1 MAKRQAKLT
10 KRIIDAATP
19 ESVRYAIHD
28 ADIPGFKL
36 FVHPSGKKVFHLR
49 YRVGGGRGGTIREPK
64 IGEFGAITPA
74 QARKIAGDW
83 TAEIRLGGDP
93 GGARQAK
100 RDAPRMTD
108 LFERYLT
115 DHARRHKKASSVAD
129 DERQIRDH
137 LIPTFGKMKVAEV
150 ERAAVID
157 FHRSRSDAPYA
168 ANRALALLSKA
179 FNLAELWGWRED
191 GSNPCRHV
199 RKYAE
204 TKRKRF
210 LSPKE
215 LASLGAALAEAE
227 AHGALTLAARDGVR
241 EAAKTTPVSAA
252 AIAAIRLLILTGAR
266 CGEILSLR
274 WERVDLESGRL
285 NLPDSKTGEKAVPL
299 GSAALTVLRAIPRVE
314 GNPHVIVGGKPGA
327 ALVNLKD
334 PWGVIREVAGIE
346 DVRIHDLRHSFAS
359 VGAAGGLSLPI
370 IGAILG
376 HTQASTTQ
384 RYAHLS
390 NDPLRAAATQIGDEI
405 MAAMGGRR
413 RTDAKAPGMQG
424 ER

>member
-1 MAKRQAKLT
+1 MATRTAKLT
-10 KRIIDAATP
+10 KRTIDAAAP
-19 ESVRYAIHD
+19 EAARYAIHD
-28 ADIPGFKL
+28 TEIPGFKL

-49 YRVGGGRGGTIREPK
+49 YRVGGGRGATIREPK
-64 IGEFGAITPA
+64 IGDLGAVTPD

-83 TAEIRLGGDP
+83 MAEIRLGGDP
-93 GGARQAK
+93 GGERQTK
-100 RDAPRMTD
+100 REAPRMAE

-115 DHARRHKKASSVAD
+115 DHARPHKRASSVAE

-137 LIPTFGKMKVAEV
+137 LTPFFGKMKVAEV
-150 ERAAVID
+150 QRASVID
-157 FHRSRSDAPYA
+157 FHRSLADRPYA

-179 FNLAELWGWRED
+179 FNLAELWGWRDD

-199 RKYAE
+199 RKNVEA
-204 TKRKRF
+204 KRKRF

-215 LASLGAALAEAE
+215 LAALGEALARAE
-227 AHGALTLAARDGVR
+227 ADGALTLPPSVERAEKRVPIA
-241 EAAKTTPVSAA
+241 PA

-266 CGEILSLR
+266 KDEIQSLR
-274 WERVDLESGRL
+274 WDWVDMEGGRL

-299 GSAALTVLRAIPRVE
+299 GAAALAILSVIPRVE

-334 PWGVIREVAGIE
+334 PWGAIREVAGLE

-390 NDPLRAAATQIGDEI
+390 DDPLRAAATTIGDRI
-405 MAAMGGRR
+405 SAAMAGRS
-413 RTDAKAPGMQG
+413 AQVEKI
-424 ER
+424 

>member
-1 MAKRQAKLT
+1 
-10 KRIIDAATP
+10 
-19 ESVRYAIHD
+19 
-28 ADIPGFKL
+28 
-36 FVHPSGKKVFHLR
+36 
-49 YRVGGGRGGTIREPK
+49 
-64 IGEFGAITPA
+64 
-74 QARKIAGDW
+74 
-83 TAEIRLGGDP
+83 
-93 GGARQAK
+93 
-100 RDAPRMTD
+100 
-108 LFERYLT
+108 
-115 DHARRHKKASSVAD
+115 
-129 DERQIRDH
+129 
-137 LIPTFGKMKVAEV
+137 
-150 ERAAVID
+150 VID
-157 FHRSRSDAPYA
+157 FHRGLAAKPYA

-191 GSNPCRHV
+191 GSNPCRHI

-215 LASLGAALAEAE
+215 LAALGEALARAE
-227 AHGALTLAARDGVR
+227 ADGALTL
-241 EAAKTTPVSAA
+241 PPSAERAEKRVPIAPA

-266 CGEILSLR
+266 KDEIQSLR
-274 WERVDLESGRL
+274 WDWVDMEGGRL

-299 GSAALTVLRAIPRVE
+299 GAAALAVLSVIPRVE

-334 PWGVIREVAGIE
+334 PWGAIREVAGLE

-390 NDPLRAAATQIGDEI
+390 DDPLRAAATTIGDRI
-405 MAAMGGRR
+405 SAAMAGRS
-413 RTDAKAPGMQG
+413 AQVEKI
-424 ER
+424 

>member
-10 KRIIDAATP
+10 KRTIDAAAP
-19 ESVRYAIHD
+19 EAARYAIND
-28 ADIPGFKL
+28 PDIPGFKL
-36 FVHPSGKKVFHLR
+36 YIHPSGKKVFHLR
-49 YRVGGGRGGTIREPK
+49 YRVGGGRGATIREPK
-64 IGEFGAITPA
+64 IGDMGAITPD

-83 TAEIRLGGDP
+83 MAEIRLGGDP

-100 RDAPRMTD
+100 REAPRMTD
-108 LFERYLT
+108 LFARYLT
-115 DHARRHKKASSVAD
+115 DHAHPHKKAASAAV

-150 ERAAVID
+150 PRAAVIE
-157 FHRSRSDAPYA
+157 FHRSRSETPYA

-179 FNLAELWGWRED
+179 FNLAELWGWREN

-199 RKYAE
+199 RKFAE
-204 TKRKRF
+204 AKRSRF

-215 LASLGAALAEAE
+215 LAALGKVLAEAE
-227 AHGALTLAARDGVR
+227 ARGALTLPAREGAR
-241 EAAKTTPVSAA
+241 EAAKTTPVSGA

-274 WERVDLESGRL
+274 WDWVDMEGGRL
-285 NLPDSKTGEKAVPL
+285 NLPDSKTGEKTVPL
-299 GSAALTVLRAIPRVE
+299 GAAALAALCAIPRVE
-314 GNPHVIVGGKPGA
+314 GNPHVIPGGKPGA
-327 ALVNLKD
+327 SLVNLKD
-334 PWGVIREVAGIE
+334 PWSVMREAAGIE

-390 NDPLRAAATQIGDEI
+390 NDPLRAAATQIGDQI
-405 MAAMGGRR
+405 VAAMGGKRQSAAQAP
-413 RTDAKAPGMQG
+413 DAQG
-424 ER
+424 GL

>member
-1 MAKRQAKLT
+1 MATRTAKLT
-10 KRIIDAATP
+10 KRTVDAAAP
-19 ESVRYAIHD
+19 EAARYAIHD
-28 ADIPGFKL
+28 TEIPGFKL
-36 FVHPSGKKVFHLR
+36 YVHPSGKKVFHLR
-49 YRVGGGRGGTIREPK
+49 YRVGGGRGATIREPK
-64 IGEFGAITPA
+64 IGDLGGVTPD

-83 TAEIRLGGDP
+83 MAEIRLGGDP
-93 GGARQAK
+93 GGERQAK
-100 RDAPRMTD
+100 REAPRMAE

-115 DHARRHKKASSVAD
+115 DHARPHKKAASVAA

-137 LIPTFGKMKVAEV
+137 LIPTFGNMKVAEV
-150 ERAAVID
+150 QRASVIE

-179 FNLAELWGWRED
+179 FNLAELWGGRED
-191 GSNPCRHV
+191 GSNPCRHI

-215 LASLGAALAEAE
+215 LAALGEALAEAE
-227 AHGALTLAARDGVR
+227 ASGALTLPAQEGAR
-241 EAAKTTPVSAA
+241 EAAKTTPISAA

-274 WERVDLESGRL
+274 WDWVDMEGGRL

-299 GSAALTVLRAIPRVE
+299 GAAALAVLSVIPRVE

-334 PWGVIREVAGIE
+334 PWGVIREVAGLD

-390 NDPLRAAATQIGDEI
+390 DDPLRAAATTIGDRI
-405 MAAMGGRR
+405 AAAMAGRS
-413 RTDAKAPGMQG
+413 AQVEKI
-424 ER
+424 